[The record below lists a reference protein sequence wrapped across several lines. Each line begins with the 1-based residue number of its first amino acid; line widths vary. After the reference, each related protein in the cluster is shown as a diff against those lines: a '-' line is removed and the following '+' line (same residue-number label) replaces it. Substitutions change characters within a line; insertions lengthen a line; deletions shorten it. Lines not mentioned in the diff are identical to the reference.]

1 MKGAWRPEWLRWE
14 LLNWDALVS
23 GCGWTLSQSGTSK
36 EVMTV
41 ISGHDRH
48 LWACIGMT
56 GRLEPRV
63 AVDWD
68 SLWGCLWFVPL
79 QEPLRRQW
87 HHWGAYD
94 RCGAAIAGTS
104 LVSLA
109 CLGESSGIW
118 TAVAGTSGMEWP
130 WWEKQKGQPKE
141 VCTYIQFVHIP
152 PEAVPPD
159 TNTAS
164 SSQGARRYTRLARP
178 ARCKDERRDGSVS
191 RCSPQDA
198 KLYERRQLEWSY
210 KTSWNKT
217 QKRTGLTFWFLPT
230 SNWFFLAGIRL
241 TTLNQLWDMICPR
254 PSRRIGFSW
263 RRTLRRSQHSV
274 QEEMKDIW

>member
-1 MKGAWRPEWLRWE
+1 MAPNTGPSLTAVIGGNRTKRQWQMKGAWRPEWLRWE

-130 WWEKQKGQPKE
+130 WWEKQKGATKRSMYIYTICTHPSGSSTARHKYCFLKPRRKTLHKACSPRKTQRREEGWKRLPLQP
-141 VCTYIQFVHIP
+141 
-152 PEAVPPD
+152 
-159 TNTAS
+159 
-164 SSQGARRYTRLARP
+164 ARRKVTWETP
-178 ARCKDERRDGSVS
+178 
-191 RCSPQDA
+191 
-198 KLYERRQLEWSY
+198 
-210 KTSWNKT
+210 
-217 QKRTGLTFWFLPT
+217 TGVIL
-230 SNWFFLAGIRL
+230 
-241 TTLNQLWDMICPR
+241 
-254 PSRRIGFSW
+254 
-263 RRTLRRSQHSV
+263 
-274 QEEMKDIW
+274 